1 MRIAV
6 IGTINQDTI
15 ELPDGQVKHSYGGL
29 LYSILTLAQLTPPG
43 STILPVINLGRDIE
57 DPIRALLS
65 RFTAISQEG
74 ITVVEEKNNHVY
86 LRYLSNS
93 EREEI
98 QLGGLP
104 AVTYDQL
111 IPFLEADVFLVNFIS
126 GQDLSLETFSRLR
139 AGTAA
144 TIYTDIHSL
153 TLGIDRQGRRYP
165 RPLPQWPRW
174 LALADVVQMNQ
185 AEARSLSGSRLDQD
199 GEVRRF
205 GRTVLDAGPS
215 ALLITLDARGSLLVT
230 DSGGDLSVERF
241 APHRPGR
248 IVDTTGCG
256 DVFLAAFVARQAC
269 SKDFRE
275 SSRFAN
281 RVAGIKSGWYGIR
294 EMDQLAHLSLVDEG
308 DGRA

>member
-29 LYSILTLAQLTPPG
+29 LYSILTLAQLTPSG
-43 STILPVINLGRDIE
+43 ATILPVLNLGRDIE
-57 DPIRALLS
+57 GPIRALLS
-65 RFTAISQEG
+65 RFAAISQEG
-74 ITVVEEKNNHVY
+74 INVVEEKNNHVY

-104 AVTYDQL
+104 AVSYDQL
-111 IPFLEADVFLVNFIS
+111 IPFLDADVFLVNFIS

-139 AGTAA
+139 AGTGA

-153 TLGIDRQGRRYP
+153 TLGIDRRGHRYP

-174 LALADVVQMNQ
+174 LAQTDVVQMNK
-185 AEARSLSGSRLDQD
+185 AEARSLSGSRLDED
-199 GEVRRF
+199 ADMRRF
-205 GRTVLDAGPS
+205 GRAVLDAGPS
-215 ALLITLDARGSLLVT
+215 ALLVTLDARGSLLAT
-230 DSGGDLSVERF
+230 DSGGGLCVERF
-241 APHRPGR
+241 SPNRPGR

-256 DVFLAAFVARQAC
+256 DVFLAAFVARHAY
-269 SKDFRE
+269 SRDLRE

-281 RVAGIKSGWYGIR
+281 RVAGIKSGWYGIG
-294 EMDQLAHLSLVDEG
+294 EMEKMAGWSLESKKC
-308 DGRA
+308 